1 MLSTTTNITQYE
13 RPYQIK
19 LSLSMDSTIDKDE
32 RKREY
37 NRLAQREFRRRRKE
51 HLKNLEQAQKDLSTE
66 RAEEIDRL
74 RYQNEEL
81 RRENNALRAR
91 IYGTPSS
98 NCQVVPTTSVHD
110 NRQYSLSPSNS
121 GASISATSSPSG
133 AIVGSDFT
141 NTGNL
146 PLSTSMIGLSL
157 QAYPEHDLSMQP
169 YSMVHYLGIHH
180 NVQSSPE
187 SSGYQIS
194 HSNMGQPIQPI
205 KLEGQSIPSLV
216 PLQRQASNLPTLTT
230 TTYDRNRARA
240 ELSGI
245 FRSLTS
251 VPSISTDPQLHLA
264 TLRSLADTLP
274 DPLKPTKLQLEKAHY
289 FGIDMIA
296 SPSLRDRL
304 ILVRNDA
311 ARNFVDELG
320 IMSAENDYANPL
332 TIWGDDPLNEV
343 FWELSKSMIER
354 WGWMLGNEWIQRS
367 NFWRSKRESRQLLQ
381 C

>member
-1 MLSTTTNITQYE
+1 MLSTATNITQYE

-66 RAEEIDRL
+66 KAEEIDRL

-91 IYGTPSS
+91 IYGSPSS
-98 NCQVVPTTSVHD
+98 SCQVVPTTSIHD

-169 YSMVHYLGIHH
+169 YSMDTKY
-180 NVQSSPE
+180 
-187 SSGYQIS
+187 
-194 HSNMGQPIQPI
+194 
-205 KLEGQSIPSLV
+205 
-216 PLQRQASNLPTLTT
+216 PTL
-230 TTYDRNRARA
+230 
-240 ELSGI
+240 
-245 FRSLTS
+245 
-251 VPSISTDPQLHLA
+251 
-264 TLRSLADTLP
+264 
-274 DPLKPTKLQLEKAHY
+274 
-289 FGIDMIA
+289 
-296 SPSLRDRL
+296 
-304 ILVRNDA
+304 
-311 ARNFVDELG
+311 
-320 IMSAENDYANPL
+320 
-332 TIWGDDPLNEV
+332 IWGNLYN
-343 FWELSKSMIER
+343 R
-354 WGWMLGNEWIQRS
+354 
-367 NFWRSKRESRQLLQ
+367 
-381 C
+381 